1 MGLFGNNV
9 VFFKGQNYDQL
20 RKAAQSSGSPFE
32 DPEFPAADASLFHK
46 RTSPGKIE
54 WKRPGELTSDPHL
67 VVDGTKSGDVSQG
80 QLGNC
85 WFVAA
90 TANLAQEKELWE
102 TVVPNAKDQDWDADN
117 KEKYAGIFHFRFWR
131 FGKWTDVVIDDR
143 LPTHGNKLIYTHSEE
158 GNEFWSALLEKAYAK
173 ISGCYENLDGG
184 NTADALVDFTGGVAE
199 QINLADPEFQ
209 ADQNK
214 KKELHSQMKK
224 YSERRFQMSAS
235 IKVTNAEEMEART
248 DVGLVK
254 GHAYGVTAVKS
265 VKLGSSGFFKKEKEY
280 LVRLRNP
287 WGEKEWNGPWS
298 DGSPE
303 WSNISESQRKSI
315 GIVNEDDGEFWMPFD
330 QFCQHFT
337 TLVICRMPNK
347 TYLSLH
353 RTWHESL
360 FISEWKYNSNSIL
373 NRAGGCI
380 NAKET
385 FLQNPQFLICV
396 DSDKDDIIISLTQP
410 DTRADRSE
418 DPKTIGFYVM
428 EVESN
433 RKHRAHTIK
442 PKTFMSAY
450 INSRSVFAKS
460 TLLRGRYIVV
470 PTIFEAK
477 VESPLMIRVFSDSG
491 AEVKELK
498 KDHPD
503 PGTFDCFQ
511 GGNIRVVSQVNVLSA
526 SNLKKQDH
534 FGGGADPYVYVKCE
548 GKTATSRVQK
558 DTLNPEWNYNSI
570 FYRRKPGTPII
581 VEVWNHNVV
590 KDSFMGQAIFLAG
603 NKGQPEH
610 NVAVLKKK
618 GRDSEDAAGGQ
629 VSVVI
634 TTTDDLMA
642 L

>member
-1 MGLFGNNV
+1 
-9 VFFKGQNYDQL
+9 
-20 RKAAQSSGSPFE
+20 
-32 DPEFPAADASLFHK
+32 
-46 RTSPGKIE
+46 
-54 WKRPGELTSDPHL
+54 
-67 VVDGTKSGDVSQG
+67 
-80 QLGNC
+80 
-85 WFVAA
+85 
-90 TANLAQEKELWE
+90 
-102 TVVPNAKDQDWDADN
+102 
-117 KEKYAGIFHFRFWR
+117 
-131 FGKWTDVVIDDR
+131 
-143 LPTHGNKLIYTHSEE
+143 
-158 GNEFWSALLEKAYAK
+158 
-173 ISGCYENLDGG
+173 
-184 NTADALVDFTGGVAE
+184 
-199 QINLADPEFQ
+199 
-209 ADQNK
+209 
-214 KKELHSQMKK
+214 
-224 YSERRFQMSAS
+224 
-235 IKVTNAEEMEART
+235 
-248 DVGLVK
+248 
-254 GHAYGVTAVKS
+254 
-265 VKLGSSGFFKKEKEY
+265 
-280 LVRLRNP
+280 
-287 WGEKEWNGPWS
+287 
-298 DGSPE
+298 
-303 WSNISESQRKSI
+303 
-315 GIVNEDDGEFWMPFD
+315 
-330 QFCQHFT
+330 
-337 TLVICRMPNK
+337 MPNK

-360 FISEWKYNSNSIL
+360 FLSEWKYNSNSVL

-380 NAKET
+380 NVKET

-396 DSDKDDIIISLTQP
+396 DADKDDIIISLSQP
-410 DTRADRSE
+410 DTRADQSE

-498 KDHPD
+498 KDHPE
-503 PGTFDCFQ
+503 PKTFDCFQ

-610 NVAVLKKK
+610 NVAVLKKR

-634 TTTDDLMA
+634 TTTDDLKA